1 MTNAYRIGRITR
13 ALPYPHAVNP
23 ARRLHVRRHVHSQNL
38 IRQGFAQIDARR
50 WQNVHAIAE
59 QLLAYSG
66 NCNSDFKIQNPTT
79 IYGLYFAGYSLHELG
94 DDPHA
99 EEAVAAGLRSL
110 EQLKKQGG
118 YTSLYDNVRPLF
130 VDVQSRIAG
139 GYQ

>member
-1 MTNAYRIGRITR
+1 MRIALVAPLALCLTLGVPASIRADSTCDAAY
-13 ALPYPHAVNP
+13 
-23 ARRLHVRRHVHSQNL
+23 SQNL

-59 QLLAYSG
+59 QLIAYTG
-66 NCNSDFKIQNPTT
+66 NCNSNFKIQNPTA